1 MPVQQVYKLN
11 FNMMYI
17 NREFKP
23 CFMIFAVVSP
33 AQGSVAE
40 SVTRVHNKELEMS
53 EKWRKIL
60 EKGPEPRVLIEPLG
74 SQSQIISPSLKPPP
88 PHRDPKE
95 PKAVVLLEPLDEKV
109 SIFKTLNVYIENED
123 KMFTII

>member
-1 MPVQQVYKLN
+1 MFCNTLRLLV
-11 FNMMYI
+11 I
-17 NREFKP
+17 
-23 CFMIFAVVSP
+23 IFLVVSP

-53 EKWRKIL
+53 EKWRKIF

-88 PHRDPKE
+88 PKE
-95 PKAVVLLEPLDEKV
+95 PQAVVLLEPLDEKV
-109 SIFKTLNVYIENED
+109 SSRGLFYYLQIKWSMLNNV
-123 KMFTII
+123 K